1 LIQGFGTLL
10 TSGFDFKKEENLLR
24 FKFKLLN
31 ITLVTAL
38 IFTILNITISKLAI
52 YPMGSAYE
60 FAMLGY
66 AVTNLFSLFLL
77 RYSRTH
83 YFIVANMVIYASL
96 ALFAYTLV
104 HMTQDEMRV
113 LWFFIVQLVAF
124 VLLGRNYAI
133 FLMFFILFVTGTL
146 SYFYDL
152 KLSYYAY
159 ITFADTFILFT
170 IFAAA
175 FLTKIEHDSK
185 ELMQLNLRLKEKVT
199 REVVQRKSQEKMLL
213 QQCRLAS
220 MGEMID
226 SIAHQWRQ
234 PLMHINAVLLN
245 LDRTIEI
252 QYAANSYLDDKM
264 SEVIDLTT
272 HMSQTIEDFRHLF
285 RNDKEKT
292 SFEISHA
299 ITKSLNIFDYHSR
312 DIKITLSANI
322 PTVYYTGH
330 FNELIQVILI
340 LLNNAA
346 EILVQREILS
356 KRIWIGMAQV
366 EEGVAITVHDNAGG
380 IPRSDLEYIFDPYFS
395 TKKSIGGT
403 GLGLYIAKIIV
414 EQNNHGTL
422 IVINQ
427 DEGALFTILLRSK
440 NAVNT

>member
-1 LIQGFGTLL
+1 MRRFETLL
-10 TSGFDFKKEENLLR
+10 TSGFAFEEEENLLR

-31 ITLVTAL
+31 ITLMTSLV
-38 IFTILNITISKLAI
+38 FTMFNITISKLAI
-52 YPMGSAYE
+52 YPMGNAYE
-60 FAMLGY
+60 YAMFGY

-77 RYSRTH
+77 RRSRAY
-83 YFIVANMVIYASL
+83 YFLVANMVIYASL

-133 FLMFFILFVTGTL
+133 FLMFFILILTGIL

-159 ITFADTFILFT
+159 ITFADTFVLFT

-252 QYAANSYLDDKM
+252 EYTANSYLDGKM

-285 RNDKEKT
+285 RNDKEK
-292 SFEISHA
+292 SAFEISQA
-299 ITKSLNIFDYHSR
+299 IT
-312 DIKITLSANI
+312 DIKITLSENI
-322 PTVYYTGH
+322 PSVYYTGH

-346 EILVQREILS
+346 EILEQREILS
-356 KRIWIGMAQV
+356 KRIWINMEQV
-366 EEGVAITVHDNAGG
+366 GERITISIQDNAGG
-380 IPRSDLEYIFDPYFS
+380 IPRDDLEYIFDPYFS
-395 TKKSIGGT
+395 TKKTIGGT

-422 IVINQ
+422 TATNQ
-427 DEGALFTILLRSK
+427 GEGALFTISLRSDH
-440 NAVNT
+440 VIDT

>member
-1 LIQGFGTLL
+1 MRGFETLL
-10 TSGFDFKKEENLLR
+10 TSGFAFEEEENLLR

-31 ITLVTAL
+31 ITLVTSL
-38 IFTILNITISKLAI
+38 VFTLFNMMISKWGI

-60 FAMLGY
+60 YAMFSY

-77 RYSRTH
+77 RRSRSY
-83 YFIVANMVIYASL
+83 YFLVANMVIYASL

-133 FLMFFILFVTGTL
+133 FLMFFILVMTGIL
-146 SYFYDL
+146 SSLYDL
-152 KLSYYAY
+152 KLSYYAH
-159 ITFADTFILFT
+159 ITFADTFVLFT

-245 LDRTIEI
+245 LDRTIEVE
-252 QYAANSYLDDKM
+252 YSANSYLDGKM

-285 RNDKEKT
+285 RNDKEK
-292 SFEISHA
+292 SAFEISQA

-312 DIKITLSANI
+312 DINITLSENI
-322 PTVYYTGH
+322 PSVYYTGH

-346 EILVQREILS
+346 EILDQREILS
-356 KRIWIGMAQV
+356 KRIWINMAQV
-366 EEGVAITVHDNAGG
+366 DDRISITIQDNAGG
-380 IPRSDLEYIFDPYFS
+380 IPRGDLSYIFDPYFS
-395 TKKSIGGT
+395 TKKNIGGT
-403 GLGLYIAKIIV
+403 GLGLYIAKIII

-422 IVINQ
+422 TATNQ
-427 DEGALFTILLRSK
+427 GEGALFTISLRSDH
-440 NAVNT
+440 VIDT